1 MNRKKAI
8 NSSFIFLSTAI
19 FGCQSGPIETKFTRD
34 IPKHKYEATKLL
46 EGVRATGDSLGLD
59 NLENG
64 YDSLQIRLWFT
75 YRSDSEQVLIIRRN
89 NAHWYGNIGFASYSL
104 TPMGDSISRYTIHYF
119 KPILR
124 SDWSDIVDT
133 LIKLNIMNL
142 QDEEEVPGLD
152 SMRSLSRGG
161 NGSVIIE
168 IADRH
173 KYKLYF
179 YGSPVDFKEQFKEA
193 ADVCHIVEFLSAR
206 LGIVYLGR
214 Y

>member
-8 NSSFIFLSTAI
+8 NSSFIFLSIAI
-19 FGCQSGPIETKFTRD
+19 FGCQSSPIETKFTRD

-75 YRSDSEQVLIIRRN
+75 YRSDSEQVLIIRRK
-89 NAHWYGNIGFASYSL
+89 NAHWYGNFGFASFSL
-104 TPMGDSISRYTIHYF
+104 PPRGDSISRYTIHYF

-133 LIKLNIMNL
+133 L
-142 QDEEEVPGLD
+142 
-152 SMRSLSRGG
+152 
-161 NGSVIIE
+161 
-168 IADRH
+168 
-173 KYKLYF
+173 
-179 YGSPVDFKEQFKEA
+179 
-193 ADVCHIVEFLSAR
+193 
-206 LGIVYLGR
+206 
-214 Y
+214 